1 MSTRCAIII
10 KVKDEDLGKIKKF
23 DKDKLPNGVKLA
35 EWNCYG
41 KEIGNEMSR
50 EVELTKP
57 YIGIYCHN
65 DGYLDGVGKVLK
77 ESFNDY
83 ETALNLVV
91 GGSCSIVWYDVVR
104 HYANRKGE
112 EWNYIKPKE
121 GDTPMEIESHIGHN
135 GYVYLLE
142 DGEWRVLSG
151 GEFIDY
157 DNSTEID

>member
-23 DKDKLPNGVKLA
+23 DKDKLPKGVKLS

-41 KEIGNEMSR
+41 DEIGDETSKG
-50 EVELTKP
+50 VKLTKP
-57 YIGIYCHN
+57 YIGIYCHS

-77 ESFNDY
+77 EVFNDY
-83 ETALNLVV
+83 EAALNLVV
-91 GGSCSIVWYDVVR
+91 GGFCSVVWYDEVR
-104 HYANRKGE
+104 HYANRKCE
-112 EWNYIKPKE
+112 EWGYIKPIK
-121 GDTPMEIESHIGHN
+121 GDTPIEVESHIGHN

-142 DGEWRVLSG
+142 DGEWGVLSG

-157 DNSTEID
+157 DNNTEID